1 MLVTSRWQG
10 VTAGRLRFSA
20 EDVARRERDAERE
33 LRSLR
38 RKLDLHAVFMEL
50 GAGDCA
56 LARRAAGYA
65 ERVYALDVSE
75 DIMGRLG
82 GPPNLVR
89 VVHDGVRIPV
99 PEGVVDV
106 AFSRTLVISQL
117 GGICRALKDGGVYYT
132 VSHGPAAE
140 LRALFLEAGFSTLR
154 FYVNRLR
161 IPYPLAR
168 VLDDPFRLAAIK

>member
-1 MLVTSRWQG
+1 MLVTGRWHG

-20 EDVARRERDAERE
+20 DDVERRELDAERD
-33 LRSLR
+33 LKTLR
-38 RKLDLHAVFMEL
+38 RVLDLHRVFMEL

-106 AFSRTLVISQL
+106 AFSRTLIISQL
-117 GGICRALKDGGVYYT
+117 AGICRALKDGGVYYT
-132 VSHGPAAE
+132 HSHGPASE
-140 LRALFLEAGFSTLR
+140 LRALFLDAGFSTLR
-154 FYVNRLR
+154 FYVSGLR
-161 IPYPLAR
+161 VPYLLAR
-168 VLDDPFRLAAIK
+168 MLDDPFRIAAIK

>member
-20 EDVARRERDAERE
+20 DDVARRERDAERE
-33 LRSLR
+33 LRHLR
-38 RKLDLHAVFMEL
+38 RVLDLNKVFMEL
-50 GAGDCA
+50 AAGDCA

-117 GGICRALKDGGVYYT
+117 AGICRALKDGGVYYSQ
-132 VSHGPAAE
+132 SHGPAAE
-140 LRALFLEAGFSTLR
+140 LRAVFLDAGFSSVRFSVSGLR
-154 FYVNRLR
+154 V
-161 IPYPLAR
+161 PYLLAR
-168 VLDDPFRLAAIK
+168 LLDDPFRVAAIK

>member
-1 MLVTSRWQG
+1 VLVGRA
-10 VTAGRLRFSA
+10 AGRLRLDA
-20 EDVARRERDAERE
+20 AYLERRSRDAERE

-38 RKLDLHAVFMEL
+38 SRLSLTAVFLEI

-56 LARRAAGYA
+56 LARKVAGEV

-75 DIMGRLG
+75 DAMGRLA

-99 PEGVVDV
+99 PEATVDI

-117 GGICRALKDGGVYYT
+117 PGVVRALRDGGVYLT
-132 VSHGPAAE
+132 RSAGPAAS
-140 LRALFLEAGFSTLR
+140 LRAVFLDAGFSSVR
-154 FYVNRLR
+154 FYVGAIRV
-161 IPYPLAR
+161 PYLLALL
-168 VLDDPFRLAAIK
+168 LDDPFRIAAVK